1 MLEKLRKNASG
12 FVAQI
17 FIGLLVLSFAVW
29 GINDIF
35 TGSVDRTVATVGDE
49 EIDGGLF
56 LFEYRRD
63 LNQRSQ
69 SFGRQ
74 LSLNE
79 GQTLGFDRRVLE
91 QMVGRTALDVT
102 ARNLGLAA
110 GEDLVIEDI
119 RNDPAFQGP
128 TGQFDANT
136 FQQTLFSNGISE
148 AFLIDDRKR
157 FIARQ
162 QLIESISADVEV
174 STGFAQR
181 MYAVLNVRRKAK
193 YVVLTPDTVDAPG
206 QPTDEELT
214 NFYEVRGQGLFREP
228 EYRSFSYVLMTP
240 DTVAQSIE
248 IPEEALRDE
257 YSLRKAEFDQVERRT
272 IEQIS
277 YPTLEEAQAARD
289 SMNEGKTFAGLAAD
303 AELTPADYQLGTLT
317 RAEIFDT
324 TIAEAAFSL
333 DEGKVSEPVEG
344 PLGFLLIRVGQ
355 IIPAVESNFEDV
367 RQQLRDD
374 LAANRAYDELFDLAN
389 QVEDARA
396 GGDPLDS
403 AVSVLGMT
411 ATNVPEVTQAGLGRN
426 GQRVSELPADEAIL
440 AAAYEAAVGEESPM
454 GELADGSFFWVE
466 VTDIAE
472 ARTPPLEEVRERVV
486 DTWREEERE
495 ASLLRLAADLSARIN
510 AGETIAQVASDH
522 GKAPIETPEL
532 RRGMT
537 NETFSRIAINN
548 LFSIGEGEAT
558 YGPVGF
564 GNSVLVMQVTE
575 VTSGD
580 ALEADDAF
588 DGFRERLS
596 AGFADDLMVQYINA
610 IRADLGVE
618 INQAAIDYVIGG
630 EGINQGGGY

>member
-1 MLEKLRKNASG
+1 MLERLRKNASG

-35 TGSVDRTVATVGDE
+35 TGSVDTTVATVGDQ

-74 LSLNE
+74 LSLQE
-79 GQTLGFDRRVLE
+79 GQALGFDRRVLE
-91 QMVGRTALDVT
+91 QMVGRTALDET
-102 ARNLGLAA
+102 ARNLGITA

-162 QLIESISADVEV
+162 QLIEAVSSELDVP
-174 STGFAQR
+174 SGFAQQ
-181 MYAVLNVRRKAK
+181 MYAVLNERRTAK
-193 YVVLTPDTVDAPG
+193 YLTLTPEMVDAPG
-206 QPTDEELT
+206 EPTEEDLA

-228 EYRSFSYVLMTP
+228 EYRTFAYLTLTP
-240 DTVAQSIE
+240 NVVADTIE
-248 IPEEALRDE
+248 ISEEAIREE
-257 YSLRKAEFDQVERRT
+257 YVLRKAEFDQVERRT
-272 IEQIS
+272 IQQIS
-277 YPTLEEAQAARD
+277 YPTLEEAQAARA
-289 SMNEGKTFAGLAAD
+289 SLNEGKTFAALAD
-303 AELTPADYQLGTLT
+303 EQELQPADYQLGTLS
-317 RAEIFDT
+317 RAEIFDVA
-324 TIAEAAFSL
+324 IADTAFSL
-333 DEGKVSEPVEG
+333 EEGKVSDPVEG
-344 PLGFLLIRVGQ
+344 PIGYLLIRITGV
-355 IIPAVESNFEDV
+355 IPAVESTFEDV
-367 RQQLRDD
+367 RQRLRDD
-374 LAANRAYDELFDLAN
+374 LAADRAYDELFDLAN

-396 GGDPLDS
+396 GGAPL
-403 AVSVLGMT
+403 AEAATVLGLT
-411 ATNVPEVTQAGLGRN
+411 ATQVPPVTQAGLGRN
-426 GQRVSELPADEAIL
+426 GQRPAALPSEEAIL
-440 AAAYEAAVGEESPM
+440 TSTYTTEPGDEAPM

-466 VTDIAE
+466 VSDITE
-472 ARTPPLEEVRERVV
+472 ARVPALEDVRDRVIAA
-486 DTWREEERE
+486 WKEEERE

-510 AGETIAQVASDH
+510 SGETIAEVAEDF
-522 GKAPIETPEL
+522 GRAPIETPEL

-548 LFSIGEGEAT
+548 MFAIPEGDAT

-564 GNSVLVMQVTE
+564 GNSVLVMQVTD
-575 VTSGD
+575 VVSGD
-580 ALEADDAF
+580 ALAEE
-588 DGFRERLS
+588 DGFNGFSQQLS
-596 AGFADDLMVQYINA
+596 AAFSDDLMVQYINA
-610 IRADLGVE
+610 IRSDLGVE
-618 INQAAIDYVIGG
+618 INDRAIAYVIGG
-630 EGINQGGGY
+630 EGQAGGGSY

>member
-35 TGSVDRTVATVGDE
+35 TGSIDRTVATVGDE

-91 QMVGRTALDVT
+91 QMVGRTALDAT

-181 MYAVLNVRRKAK
+181 MYAVLNERRKAK

-206 QPTDEELT
+206 QPSDEDLT
-214 NFYEVRGQGLFREP
+214 NFYEVRGQGLFQEP
-228 EYRSFSYVLMTP
+228 EYRTFSYMLMTP
-240 DTVAQSIE
+240 DVVAQSIE

-257 YSLRKAEFDQVERRT
+257 YSLRKAEFDQVERRA

-277 YPTLEEAQAARD
+277 YPTIEEAQTARA
-289 SMNEGKTFAGLAAD
+289 SLNEGKTFAGLAAD

-333 DEGKVSEPVEG
+333 EEGKVSEPVEG
-344 PLGFLLIRVGQ
+344 PLGFLLIRAGQ
-355 IIPAVESNFEDV
+355 IIPAVESNFDDV

-396 GGDPLDS
+396 GGDPLDA
-403 AVSVLGMT
+403 AVAVLGMT
-411 ATNVPEVTQAGLGRN
+411 ATKVPEVTQAGLGRN
-426 GQRVSELPADEAIL
+426 GQRVSGLPTDEAIL
-440 AAAYEAAVGEESPM
+440 TAAYEAVVGEESPM

-466 VTDIAE
+466 VSEIAE
-472 ARTPPLEEVRERVV
+472 ARTPPLEEVREQVV
-486 DTWREEERE
+486 ETWREEERE

-564 GNSVLVMQVTE
+564 GNSVLVMQATE
-575 VTSGD
+575 VTSGN

-596 AGFADDLMVQYINA
+596 GGFADDLMVQYINA

-630 EGINQGGGY
+630 EGIYQGGGY